1 MGFLEEIPDFS
12 FVGID
17 YKKSL
22 TESGLMSSGYKF
34 SLTHFT
40 EDELKKMEV
49 DYRHLDVLTSF
60 NCPLSLVLNRKDF
73 KPYCA
78 LVLRDTNV
86 KHMTEGLV
94 CTYDAEKVKKILT
107 NSKNRK
113 LFVALRAPWWLERLQ
128 QTPRNARS
136 QILKYFP
143 LKSENVLIVQTPDN
157 ENYIYIAFPDIEDN
171 EAIIDRAMT
180 AFGYFP
186 CAFTEDN
193 VVNENTGIVWKR
205 KHYEPKFQKPIK
217 NALIKT
223 QKCLYHISPTKYEH
237 KIIKQGL
244 IPKSKNNAFTY
255 PDRIYL
261 FLDNTR
267 TEEGYAEMDDS
278 MLLDITEKL
287 FTIIQPKRD
296 DKYVNDYEYTYYR
309 IDVSKLRND
318 TNLMYDQNFIPF
330 GIFTADNIPPE
341 AISVIRRFD
350 MHNVTDIFDDF
361 I

>member
-1 MGFLEEIPDFS
+1 MGYFEEIPDFG
-12 FVGID
+12 FIGID
-17 YKKSL
+17 YSKSL
-22 TESGLMSSGYKF
+22 TESGIMPVNYKF
-34 SLTHFT
+34 SLSHFT

-49 DYRHLDVLTSF
+49 DYRHLDVMTSF
-60 NCPLSLVLNRKDF
+60 NCPLSLVMKNGF

-78 LVLRDTNV
+78 LMLKDTNLRPV
-86 KHMTEGLV
+86 TEGLIRS
-94 CTYDAEKVKKILT
+94 YDAEKVKKILT
-107 NSKNRK
+107 NPENRK
-113 LFVALRAPWWLERLQ
+113 LFKALMAPTWLKRLHE
-128 QTPRNARS
+128 TPRNAMS

-143 LKSENVLIVQTPDN
+143 LKSENVQIVQTPDN
-157 ENYIYIAFPDIEDN
+157 ESYFYISFPNIKEN
-171 EAIIDRAMT
+171 EAIIDRAMY

-186 CAFTEDN
+186 VLNNEEKIVDERSN
-193 VVNENTGIVWKR
+193 VVWKV

-237 KIIKQGL
+237 KILKQGL
-244 IPKSKNNAFTY
+244 VPKSKNRLFSY

-261 FLDNTR
+261 FLNNTH
-267 TEEGYAEMDDS
+267 TDDGYAEMDDS

-287 FTIIQPKRD
+287 FTIVLPKRD
-296 DKYVNDYEYTYYR
+296 DEYVNDYEYTYYR
-309 IDVSKLRND
+309 IDVSKLHND

-341 AISVIRRFD
+341 AISVIKRFD
-350 MHNVTDIFDDF
+350 MHDMNIFEGF